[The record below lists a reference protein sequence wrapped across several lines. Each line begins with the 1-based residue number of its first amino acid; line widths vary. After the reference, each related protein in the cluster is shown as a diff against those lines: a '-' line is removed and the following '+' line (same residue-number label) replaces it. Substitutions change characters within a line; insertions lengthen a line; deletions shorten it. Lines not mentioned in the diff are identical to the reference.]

1 MTVKAKAS
9 MLGELGG
16 DLEWTERLTD
26 KDWSHYYGKQEGD
39 TVVVFCDGIEVSP
52 STWWLE
58 GLKGKFGN
66 EDVGRKPDDSSPFH
80 AQSRERRI
88 SPLRSPKDLA
98 GKPPCGETGLLTED
112 LWGSSAPLTR
122 ASSVISRNTSRSR
135 QPATKGVKPMT
146 RSMSTPRRLTRY
158 LDYDQRLSAA
168 NDTPGYNNIAST
180 LSNTR
185 QFVLGSQ
192 IQCLSPASMNSS
204 MSNVTVRRLGATG
217 SRPGQAEQKPDRELQ
232 RKTNSPSGRRRSS
245 RSRKHVNWN
254 DRSTI

>member
-39 TVVVFCDGIEVSP
+39 TVVVFCDGFEVPP

-58 GLKGKFGN
+58 GLKGKFGK
-66 EDVGRKPDDSSPFH
+66 EDVGRERSEVSPSRTP
-80 AQSRERRI
+80 SRERRI
-88 SPLRSPKDLA
+88 SPLRRPKDVA
-98 GKPPCGETGLLTED
+98 GKPPGEEGGLLTED

-122 ASSVISRNTSRSR
+122 GSSVISRSTSRGR
-135 QPATKGVKPMT
+135 QPASNRGKQPA

-158 LDYDQRLSAA
+158 LDYDRRLSAA
-168 NDTPGYNNIAST
+168 NDQPGHSNNITSA

-185 QFVLGSQ
+185 YSILGAQ
-192 IQCLSPASMNSS
+192 KQCLSPASMTSS
-204 MSNVTVRRLGATG
+204 VSNVTVRRLAATDMTK
-217 SRPGQAEQKPDRELQ
+217 ADRELQ
-232 RKTNSPSGRRRSS
+232 EKINSPSGRRRS
-245 RSRKHVNWN
+245 SRKHVNWN